1 MEIKRIFPSESKYL
15 SRLTYL
21 KDPPKELYFYGEIP
35 EFTGETEPN
44 PRFPLEGKGRPKTV
58 AIVGSRKMTAYGET
72 QAFRIA
78 KELAELGVIIVSGMA
93 TGVDTAAHRGALA
106 GGGRTIAFFGTAIS
120 QIYPVENKGLF
131 REILAQNGCVLSEY
145 GPGID
150 VGPKLRTNSFLR
162 RNRLISGISDAVVV
176 IEADERSGSLNTASH
191 ALEQGV
197 PVFALPGDVTRQM
210 SRGCNR
216 LFNKGASAIT
226 SVEDV
231 LNVLF
236 SGSIRHQKKQKIEL
250 FGATP
255 DETAILK
262 VISRGFSSGDEMIS
276 EIRKKNADFDV
287 SRFNIAITTL
297 EIKGVVKREFGNQWI
312 LS

>member
-1 MEIKRIFPSESKYL
+1 MEIKRIIPSESKYL
-15 SRLTYL
+15 SRLEYL
-21 KDPPKELYFYGEIP
+21 KKPPEELFYYGEIP

-72 QAFRIA
+72 HAFRFA
-78 KELAELGVIIVSGMA
+78 KDLAELGVIIVSGMA
-93 TGVDTAAHRGALA
+93 IGIDAAAHKGALA

-120 QIYPVENKGLF
+120 QVYPAENKGLF
-131 REILAQNGCVLSEY
+131 REILDHGGCVLSEY
-145 GPGID
+145 GPD
-150 VGPKLRTNSFLR
+150 VEIGPKLRTNSFLK
-162 RNRLISGISDAVVV
+162 RNRLISGISDAVII

-210 SRGCNR
+210 SRGCNA

-226 SVEDV
+226 SSEDV

-250 FGATP
+250 FGSNP
-255 DETAILK
+255 DEKAILK
-262 VISRGFSSGDEMIS
+262 AISRGYTSGDEMIT
-276 EIRKKNADFDV
+276 EIRKKTPDFDV
-287 SRFNIAITTL
+287 SRFNVAITTL
-297 EIKGVVKREFGNQWI
+297 EIKGVVKRELGNQWI